1 MIVSRYFVWFILY
14 SIAGWIYETVV
25 LSIKHHTWEN
35 RGFLYGPMCPIYGI
49 GAAAISGVAELLES
63 FGLPDYTWWQIF
75 LIAFFGS
82 MILEYTTSWG
92 LEKMFHAYW
101 WDYSNVPLN
110 VKGRICLPASLGFG
124 VAGTLIVYF
133 VYPFMCRWTA
143 HIPMELMEVFSLLM
157 MAVLSV
163 DLTLTV
169 VSLRRLD
176 RTVIAYTDMLNRHME
191 EWVSNMEGRLQS
203 AEIRLTEER
212 ERFSKEYLE
221 NINKGTN
228 EAYRSAIRRV
238 AGFRPHYDEKRREQF
253 ERMLQAVRKRK
264 KREKKKHR

>member
-1 MIVSRYFVWFILY
+1 MFVSRYFVWFVLF

-25 LSIKHHTWEN
+25 ISIKHRTWEN
-35 RGFLYGPMCPIYGI
+35 RGFLFGPMCPIYGI
-49 GAAAISGVAELLES
+49 GAAAISGVAEVLES
-63 FGLPDYTWWQIF
+63 FGLGDYTWWQIF
-75 LIAFFGS
+75 LVAFFGS
-82 MILEYTTSWG
+82 MVLEYTTSWG
-92 LEKMFHAYW
+92 LEKLFHAYW

-124 VAGTLIVYF
+124 IAGTLIVFY

-143 HIPMELMEVFSLLM
+143 HVPVVLMELFSLLM
-157 MAVLSV
+157 MAVISV

-176 RTVIAYTDMLNRHME
+176 RTVIAYNDMVNRHMDA
-191 EWVSNMEGRLQS
+191 WVTSMGGRIQS
-203 AEIRLTEER
+203 AELKLAEER

-221 NINKGTN
+221 NLNKSSN
-228 EAYRSAIRRV
+228 EAFRSAIRRV

-253 ERMLQAVRKRK
+253 ERLLLAVK
-264 KREKKKHR
+264 KRTKRETIKKH